1 MASKSFNNVDNFL
14 DDCSVD
20 KNYCYILTKV
30 EIVSNNKTETFYT
43 NVTFNCNNI
52 FDFFKIS
59 LDNLKNVSQYE
70 IFRTDELEV
79 NYIKEQYL
87 VINNQDTIIKIYKP

>member
-1 MASKSFNNVDNFL
+1 MASESFNNVDNFL

-20 KNYCYILTKV
+20 KNYSTILTKV
-30 EIVSNNKTETFYT
+30 EIIYNNKTEAFYT
-43 NVTFNCNNI
+43 NVTFSCNNI

-70 IFRTDELEV
+70 TFRTDELTMD
-79 NYIKEQYL
+79 YIKEKYL
-87 VINNQDTIIKIYKP
+87 LINKQDTTIKIYKP